1 MGPVAFLLLL
11 PLAVALKMASRL
23 LEPLDQRSRASTYYL
38 LDQVSHLLFIF
49 VLFALIWVLT
59 GWLSLLV
66 NLLLIVVLLMYVDR
80 FRRAEHEALLW
91 SLAISAERGVN
102 IIEAAEAYASESTSD
117 VAIRSSAIATSLRG
131 GQSLENAVRYA
142 RLRLSTCMKLAVSF
156 GGRLG
161 RVSPLLELQKSEAM
175 AVANQLRGQVLN
187 VIMLLFQLF
196 VLCFVVCFTIL
207 KIMPVM
213 RKILSEFGLK
223 EPDAFQFVYRLL
235 EQDWFFPLGG
245 IIVTV
250 VAIAGPILMALLI
263 FIYVGWISRG
273 LPGIS
278 WMTRRYDAAL
288 VLAGIRHGVLAGLP
302 LDETLLRL
310 AQVYPLWSIRHRLE
324 LARRRIAGG
333 ANWTTALQN
342 VGLLPQADAA
352 LLDSA
357 ERAGNLPWALKAVS
371 EGLLRRLLRW
381 AERLNQF
388 LWPCLIFMLGG
399 VVFFMG
405 YVVFVVLSELVRY
418 LA

>member
-1 MGPVAFLLLL
+1 
-11 PLAVALKMASRL
+11 
-23 LEPLDQRSRASTYYL
+23 
-38 LDQVSHLLFIF
+38 
-49 VLFALIWVLT
+49 
-59 GWLSLLV
+59 
-66 NLLLIVVLLMYVDR
+66 
-80 FRRAEHEALLW
+80 
-91 SLAISAERGVN
+91 
-102 IIEAAEAYASESTSD
+102 
-117 VAIRSSAIATSLRG
+117 
-131 GQSLENAVRYA
+131 
-142 RLRLSTCMKLAVSF
+142 
-156 GGRLG
+156 
-161 RVSPLLELQKSEAM
+161 
-175 AVANQLRGQVLN
+175 
-187 VIMLLFQLF
+187 
-196 VLCFVVCFTIL
+196 
-207 KIMPVM
+207 
-213 RKILSEFGLK
+213 
-223 EPDAFQFVYRLL
+223 
-235 EQDWFFPLGG
+235 
-245 IIVTV
+245 
-250 VAIAGPILMALLI
+250 
-263 FIYVGWISRG
+263 
-273 LPGIS
+273 
-278 WMTRRYDAAL
+278 MTRRYDAAL

-310 AQVYPLWSIRHRLE
+310 AQVYPLWSIRQRLE